1 MPFISFS
8 IFVTVVGL
16 PKGTALTLGY
26 IFFLFLFLLDFTSVR
41 VVVGY
46 LHATK
51 SNKHYQKDF
60 EDSYAETWGLWEVP
74 TVFHWSI
81 HTMLDH
87 VDFFNI
93 FYSLSLIPV
102 IHIACGILHID
113 APCRQ
118 LFRSFLCTL

>member
-1 MPFISFS
+1 MLFP

-26 IFFLFLFLLDFTSVR
+26 IFFPFLFLPDFTSVR

-51 SNKHYQKDF
+51 SNKHNQKDF

-74 TVFHWSI
+74 TVFHRSI

-87 VDFFNI
+87 VDFLTFNL
-93 FYSLSLIPV
+93 LSLIPV

-118 LFRSFLCTL
+118 LYRSFSCTL